1 MTTTYPIA
9 VLLPARSLAA
19 LAAAYPGIVAGL
31 ARDLPADGPAAVA
44 PPVDWDEL
52 RRWQAVMT
60 ARPEAPRRRV
70 A

>member
-19 LAAAYPGIVAGL
+19 LACAYPGTMAAL
-31 ARDLPADGPAAVA
+31 ARDLPADGPAPVA
-44 PPVDWDEL
+44 PVDWDEL

>member
-1 MTTTYPIA
+1 MTTYPIA

-19 LAAAYPGIVAGL
+19 LARAYPGTLAAL
-31 ARDLPADGPAAVA
+31 ARDLPADRPAAVA

-52 RRWQAVMT
+52 RRWHAVMT
-60 ARPEAPRRRV
+60 ERPEAPRRHV